1 MAKDVIKIGEIFAGT
16 GKVILDGML
25 QTQTVWS
32 APSAGPVKKGDISSF
47 ISVSGSLRGEARSG
61 LLFLVLKEVD
71 YLAWSSVI
79 IGEPCTVYVPELADV
94 GSEIVNI
101 VLGRSKQRL
110 SDIGFSCVLTSPST
124 IRGIDHQLSFPTGG
138 ICTQYEISAL
148 GASATLGFQT
158 APRLW

>member
-1 MAKDVIKIGEIFAGT
+1 MGEIFAST
-16 GKVILDGML
+16 GKTILDGML

-32 APSAGPVKKGDISSF
+32 APNAGPVKKGDISSF
-47 ISVSGSLRGEARSG
+47 ISVSGTLRGEARSG

-71 YLAWSSVI
+71 YLAWSSAML
-79 IGEPCTVYVPELADV
+79 GEPCPVYLPELADV

-110 SDIGFSCVLTSPST
+110 LEMGFSCVLTSPST

-138 ICTQYEISAL
+138 ICTQYEVRAL
-148 GASATLGFQT
+148 GASGVLGFCCT
-158 APRLW
+158 PLKG